1 MTTHGRSPVAGWS
14 ALWWQRLPA
23 QIAQYSVGFGSALT
37 DGIHLVR
44 WRPLAAMAPAACLV
58 VGAALA
64 VAQTGPAFTGS
75 LVIVG
80 CVVLLGLSG
89 VQLGLWAWLGYVVAN
104 LPFGEHAVGF
114 STGTMGRSLGTAT
127 SVVMNDALLGVLAV
141 GIPFALL
148 AVRIEVRSLGW
159 HRWIGD
165 AGEALLYSLAAA
177 ASYYLWVQA
186 LPVLVRPV
194 FTLQGAQPT
203 PESIEPLQRWWGA
216 LTILAL
222 LGSAGRVLLERR
234 AVGPAVLTAI
244 RDANQRFT
252 SLAGSRRLPPALM
265 RVLAAAGST
274 LLLLGLVSNAVQAAI
289 TFAAV
294 LVLLALRD
302 RIRDAGWLQPM
313 ATIPLFVRY
322 AIGVMC
328 CVVITRLT
336 LAVFTRRLFGIF
348 VGWTTDSFVPAWLA
362 VLASVTV
369 IILLTAPVR
378 AVPAASPAAVEGGRR

>member
-1 MTTHGRSPVAGWS
+1 MTHGRGPVAGWS

-23 QIAQYSVGFGSALT
+23 RVAQYSVGFGSALT
-37 DGIHLVR
+37 DGIHLMR
-44 WRPLAAMAPAACLV
+44 WRPLAATAPAASFV
-58 VGAALA
+58 VGAALT
-64 VAQTGPAFTGS
+64 VVQTGPAFTSS
-75 LVIVG
+75 LVIV
-80 CVVLLGLSG
+80 CSMVLLGLSG
-89 VQLGLWAWLGYVVAN
+89 VQLGLWAWLGYVVVN
-104 LPFGEHAVGF
+104 LPLGEHAVGF
-114 STGTMGRSLGTAT
+114 STGTVGRSLGTAT

-165 AGEALLYSLAAA
+165 AGEALVYSVAAA

-194 FTLQGAQPT
+194 FTLQGGQPT
-203 PESIEPLQRWWGA
+203 PESIAPLQRWWGA

-222 LGSAGRVLLERR
+222 LGSTGRVLLERR
-234 AVGPAVLTAI
+234 AVGPEVLTAI
-244 RDANQRFT
+244 RDANQHFT
-252 SLAGSRRLPPALM
+252 SVAGSRRLPPALT

-289 TFAAV
+289 TFAV
-294 LVLLALRD
+294 LLVLLALRD
-302 RIRDAGWLQPM
+302 RIHDAGWLQPM

-322 AIGVMC
+322 AIGVML

-336 LAVFTRRLFGIF
+336 LAMFTRRLFGLS
-348 VGWTTDSFVPAWLA
+348 VGWTTDSFMPAWLA
-362 VLASVTV
+362 VLTSVAV

-378 AVPAASPAAVEGGRR
+378 TGPAASPVPAVEGGHR